1 MKKTRRIISG
11 VIWTIV
17 GLYALIV
24 ILLQV
29 PAVQKSIGRAV
40 AGALSD
46 KLGTEVSVGRV
57 NLGFLN
63 RIIIDDVH
71 LQDQSQRPM
80 LSAARLSAKFE
91 VLPLTKGRIV
101 ITSAQ
106 LFGLHASLLQE
117 TPQSKPNFQFVLDSL
132 ASKDTTSHT
141 PLDLKINSLVIRR
154 GTVAYD
160 KLFKAPQP
168 GKFSPDHIR
177 ATDISAHIMLNAL
190 QDDSLNLNV
199 KRMSMKEASGLN
211 VKNLKLK
218 LVANRQQADLQE
230 FFMELPHSLLEI
242 DHVNA
247 TYRHENGKFMPATLQ
262 YECAIPK
269 VAITLSDLK
278 ALVPAFDQNNNTINF
293 SSKIDGT
300 STSVHVGEL
309 NVSSPEGTVK
319 LQADG
324 SFSDWGA
331 HPRWNANVR
340 ELFLN
345 SEGIKFLASN
355 LQKSVQIPEEVTR
368 LGDIAFVGTLGGVD
382 KNLAVKGQLETDA
395 GNAQVAVGLN
405 GRQFTGHIATNG
417 INLQRILEDDHLGL
431 IETDI
436 DLDGQ
441 LASGNQPPSIKA
453 KGMVK
458 RFDYNGYTY
467 NNINIDGSLS
477 GNVYQGM
484 LDVDDPNISA
494 MLNGSFSAKTSLPE
508 ADLVVNVRHLKPA
521 ALHLTDQWND
531 KVLGF
536 SLSANVNGRNL
547 NTLNG
552 RAEVNSF
559 SISDKDNS
567 FEINNFTI
575 DTESKGSNQELI
587 LDSDFGHLELSGRY
601 DIKTLAQSL
610 TNHLAKRIPTLPG
623 FNKGIK
629 ATNNEVTVKAN
640 IKDGRWL
647 QEFFNIP
654 LTLHEPL
661 ILEGYLDDANEQ
673 LDLHATLPNFTYDD
687 NNYKDAVININTPAD
702 KLKAH
707 ATITRLAENGHT
719 LSLELDAD
727 AANNHLATSLFFDN
741 QAKQVIKGQ
750 LNADTQ
756 FFTTSDN
763 RDAAHVDIHTSE
775 ISINDTIWHVEP
787 GNIVYSKNDLTVDHL
802 AVKHENQHIIIDGR
816 ATKEATDTLF
826 AELKDIDV
834 KYILDLVNFHSV
846 EFSGRATGLAHL
858 TQAFDTP
865 EAATQLRVDDFRFQN
880 GRMGVLTAN
889 ARLNNELK
897 QIDIHAVANDNLF
910 SLESMQPA
918 FPLESQSTEERPFS
932 YININGYVSPQRND
946 IELFIDPHH
955 ARGEFLESFCGS
967 FMRNVNIGI
976 DGNLRLYGLL
986 SAINLTGTAVANGT
1000 LGIIPLNTTYTL
1012 RNDTIQLI
1020 PNEIIF
1026 ANDTIYDNREHIGIV
1041 TGALHHQNLKNLT
1054 YDIGVEAQDLL
1065 AFDVR
1070 EFGDD
1075 TFCGTVYGTGN
1086 CMIRGRSGEVTFDI
1100 DVTPDKGSEI
1110 RYNAASPDA
1119 ISNSEFITWHDR
1131 DALTPSSILPST
1143 DDGRNKNSDRDNKL
1157 RDIPTDVRLNFNI
1170 NATPSATLKVIMD
1183 QQSGDYIALNGNG
1196 SIRATYYNKGSFDMF
1211 GNYNVDHGIYKLTIQ
1226 NVIKKD
1232 FQFQEGSTIAFGGD
1246 PYNAALNLK
1255 AQYTVAGVPLSDLN
1269 IGRSFTSNNIR
1280 VNCLMNIMGTPGQPR
1295 VEFDLDMPTVGTD
1308 AKQMIFS
1315 LINSEEEMNQQV
1327 LYLLAV
1333 GRFYNQSTNNASEG
1347 AAQQSQTSLAMQSL
1361 LSGTISQQINSV
1373 LSSVVKNQNWNF
1385 GANISTGDQGFYNAE
1400 YEGLLSGR
1408 LLNNRLLINGE
1419 FGYRDNPN
1427 ATSSFISDFDIRYL
1441 LLPNGNLSIKVY
1453 NQTNDRYFTRNSL
1466 NTQGIGL
1473 LMKKDFSNLSDLFN
1487 LKKNTTIAPANTM
1500 KTSKIASEM
1509 PSENDKT
1516 AEKVEKTDK

>member
-1 MKKTRRIISG
+1 MKRTRRIISG

-17 GLYALIV
+17 GLYALVV

-29 PAVQKSIGRAV
+29 PAVQKSIGSTV
-40 AGALSD
+40 ASALSD

-63 RIIIDDVH
+63 RIIIDDVKI
-71 LQDQSQRPM
+71 QDQSKRPM
-80 LSAARLSAKFE
+80 LSSARLSAKFE

-106 LFGLHASLLQE
+106 VFGLHASLKQD
-117 TPQSKPNFQFVLDSL
+117 TPESKPNFQFVLDSL

-141 PLDLKINSLVIRR
+141 PLDLKINSLIIRR
-154 GTVAYD
+154 GQVAYD
-160 KLFKAPQP
+160 KLFKAPKSGQ
-168 GKFSPDHIR
+168 FSPDHIH
-177 ATDISAHIMLNAL
+177 ASDISAHIMLHAL

-211 VKNLKLK
+211 IKNLKLK
-218 LVANRQQADLQE
+218 LVANRQRADLQD
-230 FFMELPHSLLEI
+230 FSLELPQSQLAI
-242 DHVNA
+242 DHISA
-247 TYRHENGKFMPATLQ
+247 TYRHENGKFVPATLQ
-262 YECAIPK
+262 YECEIPK
-269 VAITLSDLK
+269 VAVNLSDLK
-278 ALVPAFDQNNNTINF
+278 AFVPAFENNNNTIDL
-293 SSKIDGT
+293 SSSIDGT
-300 STSVHVGEL
+300 STGVHVQKF
-309 NVSSPEGTVK
+309 NVSYSDGSVK
-319 LQADG
+319 LHADG

-340 ELFLN
+340 EMFIN
-345 SEGIKFLASN
+345 SDGIQFLAST
-355 LQKSVQIPEEVTR
+355 LSKKVKIPAEVTR
-368 LGDIAFVGTLGGVD
+368 MGDIAFAGTLGGVE
-382 KNLAVKGQLETDA
+382 KNLAVKGQLESDA
-395 GNAQVAVGLN
+395 GNAQVALGLN
-405 GRQFTGHIATNG
+405 GRQFTGHVKTDG
-417 INLQRILEDDHLGL
+417 INLQRILENEQLGV

-436 DLDGQ
+436 DLDGY
-441 LASGNQPPSIKA
+441 LPSGQQQPSFKA
-453 KGMVK
+453 KGNIK

-467 NNINIDGSLS
+467 DNINVDGTIT
-477 GNVYQGM
+477 GNIYQGK
-484 LDVDDPNISA
+484 LDIDDPNVS
-494 MLNGSFSAKTSLPE
+494 MTLNGRFNAKTASPE
-508 ADLVVNVRHLKPA
+508 ANLVAVVRHLKPS
-521 ALHLTDQWND
+521 ALHLSDQWDD
-531 KVLGF
+531 KILGF
-536 SLSANVNGRNL
+536 SLTADMKGRNL
-547 NTLNG
+547 KTLNG

-559 SISDKDNS
+559 TLADEDNS
-567 FEINNFTI
+567 FEINHVTI
-575 DTESKGSNQELI
+575 DTESNGSHQSLT
-587 LDSDFGHLELSGRY
+587 LDSDFGHMELNGKY
-601 DIKTLAQSL
+601 NYQTLLQSL

-623 FNKGIK
+623 FNKSYK
-629 ATNNEVTVKAN
+629 ATDNEFEVKAQ
-640 IKDGRWL
+640 IDDAEWL
-647 QEFFNIP
+647 QQFFKVP
-654 LTLHEPL
+654 LVLHEPMQL
-661 ILEGYLDDANEQ
+661 DGYLDDKKEQ
-673 LDLHATLPNFTYDD
+673 LVINATLPSFTYNDKT
-687 NNYKDAVININTPAD
+687 YKDAVINISTPTD
-702 KLKAH
+702 TLKAH
-707 ATITRLAENGHT
+707 ATITRQSDNGQT
-719 LSLELDAD
+719 LSLMLNAD
-727 AANNHLATSLFFDN
+727 AADNHVATSLYFDN
-741 QAKQVIKGQ
+741 QARQQMRGW

-756 FFTTSDN
+756 FFTTNDKK
-763 RDAAHVDIHTSE
+763 DAAHVDIHTSE
-775 ISINDTIWHVEP
+775 IIVNDTIWHVEP

-802 AVKHENQHIIIDGR
+802 AIKHDNQHIIIDGR
-816 ATKEATDTLF
+816 ATNEPTDTLL
-826 AELKDIDV
+826 ADLKDIDV

-846 EFSGRATGLAHL
+846 EFSGRATGKAYL
-858 TQAFDTP
+858 TQAFATP

-910 SLESMQPA
+910 SIESLRPA
-918 FPLESQSTEERPFS
+918 FPLEPQAVTPEPFS
-932 YININGYVSPQRND
+932 YTDINGYVSPQRND

-955 ARGEFLESFCGS
+955 TRGEFLESFCGS
-967 FMRNVNIGI
+967 FMNNVNLGI
-976 DGNLRLYGLL
+976 DGNLRLFGLL
-986 SAINLTGTAVANGT
+986 SDINLEGMAVANGT
-1000 LGIIPLNTTYTL
+1000 LGITPLNTRYTL

-1020 PNEIIF
+1020 PNEIMF
-1026 ANDTIYDNREHIGIV
+1026 ARDTIYDNREHIGIV
-1041 TGALHHQNLKNLT
+1041 TGALHHKSLKQLT

-1065 AFDVR
+1065 AYDVR
-1070 EFGDD
+1070 DFGDD
-1075 TFCGTVYGTGN
+1075 TFCGTVYGTGS

-1100 DVTPDKGSEI
+1100 DVTPERGSEI

-1119 ISNSEFITWHDR
+1119 ISTSEFITWNDR
-1131 DALTPSSILPST
+1131 GSLPLAPTENVGSQLDENGVEGVERVKSVEKVEKVGSAKT
-1143 DDGRNKNSDRDNKL
+1143 
-1157 RDIPTDVRLNFNI
+1157 DIPTDVRLNFNI

-1232 FQFQEGSTIAFGGD
+1232 FQFLEGSTIAFGGD

-1280 VNCLMNIMGTPGQPR
+1280 VNCLMNIMGTPAQPR
-1295 VEFDLDMPTVGTD
+1295 VEFDLDMPTVGAD

-1333 GRFYNQSTNNASEG
+1333 GRFYNQTANNAGEG

-1361 LSGTISQQINSV
+1361 LSGTISQQINNV

-1473 LMKKDFSNLSDLFN
+1473 LMKKDFSNLADLFN
-1487 LKKNTTIAPANTM
+1487 VKKKPA
-1500 KTSKIASEM
+1500 KDSVSVGE
-1509 PSENDKT
+1509 
-1516 AEKVEKTDK
+1516 